1 MNNLNSKNQ
10 GRARRKRRIR
20 AKISG
25 SLNKPRISVFRSLKN
40 INVQAVDDLQ
50 GRTLLSAGTK
60 ESKLK
65 DTVEGAKKLGKI
77 LAEKCLKAKIK
88 EVVFDRS
95 GYKFH
100 GKIKAI
106 AEGARAGGLVF

>member
-1 MNNLNSKNQ
+1 MYKLKSKNQ
-10 GRARRKRRIR
+10 ARIQRKKRIR

-25 SLNKPRISVFRSLKN
+25 SAERPRLAVFRSLRN
-40 INVQAVDDLQ
+40 ISIQAVDDIQ
-50 GRTLLSAGTK
+50 NKTLLSAGAK

-65 DTVEGAKKLGKI
+65 DNVEGAKKLGKI

-88 EVVFDRS
+88 EVVFDRA

-100 GKIKAI
+100 GKIKAL
-106 AEGARAGGLVF
+106 AEGAREGGLIF